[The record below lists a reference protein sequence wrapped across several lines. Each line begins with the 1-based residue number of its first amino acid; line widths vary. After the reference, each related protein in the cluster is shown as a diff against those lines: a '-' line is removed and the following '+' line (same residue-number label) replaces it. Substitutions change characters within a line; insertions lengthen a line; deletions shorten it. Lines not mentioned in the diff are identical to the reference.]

1 MLKPIPHSGTPSTPR
16 ERERSRGATPPAETA
31 VPEWTTEE
39 WKHRVEAEA
48 RHRLKREIRGVGA
61 RR

>member
-1 MLKPIPHSGTPSTPR
+1 MLKPAPHSGSLSSPR
-16 ERERSRGATPPAETA
+16 EREKSSGATAPRKPA

>member
-1 MLKPIPHSGTPSTPR
+1 MPFNKLSGRFRREAPPPPKPAA
-16 ERERSRGATPPAETA
+16 EAPPEPPP

-48 RHRLKREIRGVGA
+48 RKRMKSEIRGVSS